1 MGSWWHLLPIVRN
14 GFSLYLYLCTA
25 FRRQTIPPIGG
36 FMNIPIIKQVP
47 PESVKGKILFAGTD
61 GKFYNAA
68 GKELKPIFNPGMQNH
83 KGGSAYP
90 VMRHFGCRLCHHLIW
105 ETFVGPRTKGME
117 IDHINGNKLD
127 WSLDNLQEVTP
138 AENRKRAKILR
149 ILRNVI
155 GRDPLKMSRDELLHL
170 FNKYEFKN

>member
-1 MGSWWHLLPIVRN
+1 MLQV
-14 GFSLYLYLCTA
+14 
-25 FRRQTIPPIGG
+25 
-36 FMNIPIIKQVP
+36 PIIKQVP
-47 PESVKGKILFAGTD
+47 PESVGNKILFAGTD

-68 GKELKPIFNPGMQNH
+68 GEELKPTFSPSSQRNRPNMH
-83 KGGSAYP
+83 SAYP
-90 VMRHFGCRLCHHLIW
+90 CMRRYGNRLCHHLMW

-155 GRDPLKMSRDELLHL
+155 GRDPQKMSREELLHL
-170 FNKYEFKN
+170 FNKYEFSKN